1 MRDGKT
7 YTYVL
12 LRYRHDPLAGEVAN
26 VGVVVHCAATGFLG
40 IKVRRTIGRLSKMF
54 PDMEKAD
61 LMSGLLAVQRGVS
74 RLRDRDVTGMFVSD
88 SDAAKFAR
96 AALPDDDSS
105 LIWSPMG
112 SGITQDANETL
123 DKLYIRFVGHYDE
136 AMRAGRD
143 DAAVWQPVRDRLVER
158 NLAERL
164 QPKVIVSPI
173 DQVEFDHAWKNG
185 AWHCY
190 QPLSFDLAS
199 GDSIREKAARWS
211 GHMTGLSRAPEKV
224 RPHFI
229 VGSPSN
235 DALSDDYRRAI
246 DLLRASAL
254 TPNVFEETQVDALIE
269 LIQNEINSHD
279 AQAGESEAQR
289 HVVTR
294 QD

>member
-26 VGVVVHCAATGFLG
+26 VGVVVHCADMGFLG
-40 IKVRRTIGRLSKMF
+40 AKVRRTIGRLSKMF
-54 PDMEKAD
+54 PDMEKAH
-61 LMSGLLAVQRGVS
+61 LMSGLQAVERGVI
-74 RLRDRDVTGMFVSD
+74 RLREHNMTGMFVVD
-88 SDAAKFAR
+88 TDAATLAR

-105 LIWSPMG
+105 LIWSAMG
-112 SGITQDANETL
+112 SGITRDPQATL
-123 DKLYIRFVGHYDE
+123 DKLYSRFVGLYDE
-136 AMRAGRD
+136 SARTGRD
-143 DAAVWQPVRDRLVER
+143 DAAVWQPVRERLAER

-173 DQVEFDHAWKNG
+173 DKVEFEHAWKNG

-211 GHMTGLSRAPEKV
+211 GHMTGLSRAPEQV

-229 VGSPSN
+229 VGAPSN
-235 DALSDDYRRAI
+235 GALVDDYRRAI

-254 TPNVFEETQVDALIE
+254 TPDVFEESQVDALID
-269 LIQNEINSHD
+269 LIQDEINTHD
-279 AQAGESEAQR
+279 AHAG
-289 HVVTR
+289 
-294 QD
+294 